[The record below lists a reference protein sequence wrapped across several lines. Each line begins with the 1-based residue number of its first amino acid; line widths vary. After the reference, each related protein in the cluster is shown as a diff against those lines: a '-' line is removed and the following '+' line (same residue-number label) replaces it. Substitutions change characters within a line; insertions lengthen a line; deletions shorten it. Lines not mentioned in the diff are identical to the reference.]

1 MRQILIAVSPLLA
14 VLVWAGC
21 SNPASMKNVR
31 QSGTTVNYKFESS
44 KWVDKETDECH
55 RIEVDVR
62 SKAKLYTNAKAPPS
76 RLTLIDTDCAVPFRV
91 EQVRYVDNGGVF
103 VSGSALDR
111 FRSRYTDL
119 FQELYGYVSEV
130 VYE

>member
-1 MRQILIAVSPLLA
+1 MRRILIAVSPLLA
-14 VLVWAGC
+14 VLVCAGC
-21 SNPASMKNVR
+21 SNSASMRNVQ
-31 QSGTTVNYKFESS
+31 QSGTSVNYKFESS
-44 KWVDKETDECH
+44 KWVDKETDECR

-62 SKAKLYTNAKAPPS
+62 AKAKLYTNAEKPPS
-76 RLTLIDTDCAVPFRV
+76 RLTLIDTDCEIPFSV
-91 EQVRYVDNGGVF
+91 EEARYVDNGGVF